1 MIGEKNF
8 LNAQRVVQ
16 MKRNRVI
23 ILHLFLCLSIG
34 VFLHVGFDKSMGE
47 AKEKEDPSQG
57 GTYRRPL
64 ESMPRTLDPTLA
76 RDFYSATVIHQLF
89 DGLVQF
95 DQNLNVI
102 PAIAKS
108 WKVSHDGLTYTF
120 FLREGV
126 KFHNGREITA
136 EDFVYSFARIA
147 DPKNKSPGAH
157 LLEKVSGFNE
167 FQDGKTD
174 SVKGFK
180 SVDKLTFEI
189 RLSEPFYPFISILGT
204 FYLKVMP
211 KEEIEKPNSVFSTN
225 PIGSGPFKF
234 LSMKEKEEII
244 LESNPDY
251 FEGKPYLNK
260 IVFKIFHGA
269 PGERI
274 LKEFKEGG
282 LEESSVPPE
291 EIENVVRE
299 KRYLFLQKPSLSL
312 RFYGLNSSSKPLA
325 NKNLRK
331 AINVAIDKKFIVSQ
345 IHKDQFHLA
354 KGILPPGMPGYDP
367 RKNPYPFNET
377 QAAKLLSEAGY
388 RKGQTLPNLEIWS
401 NTKSEAALKELNE
414 IQSQLKKV
422 GILTSLHFETNWPN
436 FESMLTANKAP
447 LFILAWNADFP
458 DPDSLLYS
466 LFHSKSKNNFVTY
479 HRPEVDRLID
489 KARAEG
495 DYLKRVEAYRK
506 IEAIVLEDAPIV
518 PMINRLFQM
527 VYQPYV
533 HGIEVNALGG
543 HYIPMKKIWLKK

>member
-1 MIGEKNF
+1 M
-8 LNAQRVVQ
+8 LNDMVP
-16 MKRNRVI
+16 MKRHKWI
-23 ILHLFLCLSIG
+23 ALSLFFCLLTPLSLHLLFQNGYAG
-34 VFLHVGFDKSMGE
+34 VKDREV
-47 AKEKEDPSQG
+47 PSLG

-64 ESMPRTLDPTLA
+64 ESMPRTLDPALA
-76 RDFYSATVIHQLF
+76 RDFYSATVIQQIF

-95 DQNLNVI
+95 DQNLNVV
-102 PAIAKS
+102 PAIARS
-108 WKVSHDGLTYTF
+108 WKISHDGLTYTF

-126 KFHNGREITA
+126 KFHNGREVTA
-136 EDFVYSFARIA
+136 EDFVYSFTRIA

-167 FQDGKTD
+167 FQDGKRD

-180 SVDKLTFEI
+180 SIDKLTFEI
-189 RLSEPFYPFISILGT
+189 RLSEPFYPFISVLGT
-204 FYLKVMP
+204 FYLKAVP
-211 KEEIEKPNSVFSTN
+211 KEKIEKPDSAFSTN

-251 FEGKPYLNK
+251 FEGKPYVNK

-269 PGERI
+269 PAERI
-274 LKEFKEGG
+274 LKEFKEGR
-282 LEESSVPPE
+282 LEESFIPPE

-299 KRYLFLQKPSLSL
+299 KRYLFLQKPTLSL
-312 RFYGLNSSSKPLA
+312 RFYGLNSLSKPLD
-325 NKNLRK
+325 NKILRK
-331 AINVAIDKKFIVSQ
+331 AINFAIDKKFIVSQ
-345 IHKDQFHLA
+345 IHKNQFRLA
-354 KGILPPGMPGYDP
+354 NGILPPGMPGYDP
-367 RKNPYPFNET
+367 RENPYPFNET

-388 RKGQTLPNLEIWS
+388 RKGQTLPILEIWS

-422 GILTSLHFETNWPN
+422 GIPASLHFETNWPN
-436 FESMLTANKAP
+436 FESMLRANKAP
-447 LFILAWNADFP
+447 IFILAWYADFP

-466 LFHSKSKNNFVTY
+466 LFHSKSKNNFVAY
-479 HRPEVDRLID
+479 GRPEVDRLID
-489 KARAEG
+489 KARAER

-506 IEAIVLEDAPIV
+506 IEATVLEDAPIL

-543 HYIPMKKIWLKK
+543 HYIPMKKIWLKKEG

>member
-1 MIGEKNF
+1 MFNGM
-8 LNAQRVVQ
+8 VP
-16 MKRNRVI
+16 MKRYKRI
-23 ILHLFLCLSIG
+23 ALSLFFCLLTPLSLHLLFQNSYAE
-34 VFLHVGFDKSMGE
+34 VKDREV
-47 AKEKEDPSQG
+47 PSEG

-64 ESMPRTLDPTLA
+64 ESMPRTLDPALA
-76 RDFYSATVIHQLF
+76 RDFYSATIIQQLF

-108 WKVSHDGLTYTF
+108 WKISPDGLTYTF

-136 EDFVYSFARIA
+136 EDFVYSFTRIA

-157 LLEKVSGFNE
+157 LLEKTSGFNE

-189 RLSEPFYPFISILGT
+189 RLSEPFYPFISALGT

-211 KEEIEKPNSVFSTN
+211 KKEIEKPDSAFSTN

-244 LESNPDY
+244 LESNPNY

-269 PGERI
+269 PAERI

-282 LEESSVPPE
+282 LEESFVPPE
-291 EIENVVRE
+291 EIENMVRE
-299 KRYLFLQKPSLSL
+299 KRYLFLQKPTLSL
-312 RFYGLNSSSKPLA
+312 RFYGLNSLSKQLD
-325 NKNLRK
+325 NKILRK
-331 AINVAIDKKFIVSQ
+331 AINFAIDKKLIVSQ

-388 RKGQTLPNLEIWS
+388 RKGRTLPNLDIWS
-401 NTKSEAALKELNE
+401 NTKAEAALKELNE

-422 GILTSLHFETNWPN
+422 GIPTTLHFETNWPN
-436 FESMLTANKAP
+436 FESLLRANKAP
-447 LFILAWNADFP
+447 MFILMWYADFP
-458 DPDSLLYS
+458 DPDSLFYS
-466 LFHSKSKNNFVTY
+466 LFHSKSRNNFVAY
-479 HRPEVDRLID
+479 HRAEADLLID
-489 KARAEG
+489 KARAER
-495 DYLKRVEAYRK
+495 DYLKRMEAYRK
-506 IEAIVLEDAPIV
+506 IEAIILEDAPIV

-533 HGIEVNALGG
+533 NGIEVSALGG
-543 HYIPMKKIWLKK
+543 HYIPMKKIWLKREG